1 MKNILRE
8 NMIRFGTKNLN
19 EGTVLGSLN
28 DFRQNLNK
36 LTNNYYS
43 GADKKRI
50 RLSDDYN
57 KLFIQGEAQA
67 GQIIDATSPDAFYI
81 VKQENAEGAPMV
93 DPDSFE
99 GESPYYLG
107 GGNMQSDQMIGKD
120 AARAAQYIV
129 KYLYTPMIAAIKKAN
144 ASVKQQSNDPRVNP
158 NAAQ

>member
-8 NMIRFGTKNLN
+8 NMRRFGTKNLN
-19 EGTVLGSLN
+19 EGTILGSLD

-43 GADKKRI
+43 GADKKRV
-50 RLSDDYN
+50 RLSADYN
-57 KLFIQGEAQA
+57 KLFIQGEAQV
-67 GQIIDATSPDAFYI
+67 GEIIDATSPDAFYI
-81 VKQENAEGAPMV
+81 VKQEDAEGAPMV
-93 DPDSFE
+93 GPDSVD

-107 GGNMQSDQMIGKD
+107 GGNMRSDQMIGKD

-129 KYLYTPMIAAIKKAN
+129 KYLYTPMLATIKQGAAA
-144 ASVKQQSNDPRVNP
+144 VKQQSNDPRVNP